1 MLVKDF
7 VQADLIHIH
16 PDANLLEAAE
26 KMLAHRVET
35 LLVYLDDQFLGVVG
49 LRDLFTAPIPA
60 HYGNSMPRH
69 EDEYQLLNLWK
80 TTTVRNLMNE
90 KVLTVN
96 EDVTL
101 IRALE
106 LMVNTGR
113 HPLPVMRNGKVIGI
127 ISRLDIVHAV
137 LEQTQ
142 SAK

>member
-1 MLVKDF
+1 MLVRDF
-7 VQADLIHIH
+7 IQAELIRVHVN
-16 PDANLLEAAE
+16 ANLLEAAE
-26 KMLAHRVET
+26 RMLAHRVET
-35 LLVYLDDQFLGVVG
+35 LLVYEDDQFLGVIG

-60 HYGNSMPRH
+60 HYGSSMPRH
-69 EDEYQLLNLWK
+69 EDEAQLLNVWK

-106 LMVNTGR
+106 LMVNTGK
-113 HPLPVMRNGKVIGI
+113 HPLPVMRDGKVIGV

-137 LEQTQ
+137 LEQ
-142 SAK
+142 AKSET